1 MINGIIMFDGLGYV
15 IAIGAVILITLCIQT
30 NESDISFLTRMAE
43 MLGVITTIKN
53 GSLLFILSN

>member
-1 MINGIIMFDGLGYV
+1 MFDGLGYV

-30 NESDISFLTRMAE
+30 NESDISFLTCMAE

>member
-1 MINGIIMFDGLGYV
+1 MFDGLGYV